1 MVIFYDGDCG
11 FCNRSV
17 QLILKYE
24 RNTVVKF
31 ASLQSAFA
39 KMVLK
44 EFGLESNYNESI
56 LFYENDRLYSKSTA
70 ILKIISYLKWYFY
83 PLLIIWLIPN
93 LIRDKVYD
101 LIARNRKRF
110 SIICKIHD
118 PKQSNRFLD

>member
-70 ILKIISYLKWYFY
+70 ILKIISFLKWYCY
-83 PLLIIWLIPN
+83 PLLIIWIIPN
-93 LIRDKVYD
+93 FIRDKVYD